1 MQSRIDRLEP
11 SGADLV
17 GWLDAQRLGMQAS
30 FVKSNFKKTWHNSGH
45 PSIGL
50 GDPLPLQLAAIQYM
64 LESHI
69 GRVGQNPKH
78 IARGQTGQYTINVI
92 STKFADVPHCGT
104 DMTTF
109 ELYTCPLACEFVL
122 NLESLSLE

>member
-1 MQSRIDRLEP
+1 LLSLILKRR
-11 SGADLV
+11 G
-17 GWLDAQRLGMQAS
+17 
-30 FVKSNFKKTWHNSGH
+30 TT
-45 PSIGL
+45 
-50 GDPLPLQLAAIQYM
+50 AAIQAPIKDTLCRYNLQPYM

-92 STKFADVPHCGT
+92 STKLADVPHCGT

-109 ELYTCPLACEFVL
+109 ELYTCPLACDFVL